1 MKLFSFI
8 KNIFLKIFRKKD
20 EFNDDIN
27 YIDKEELKRNNS
39 VQSDCKNTIN
49 VLNNRDLEETEL
61 YCLENKM
68 ETDQNNLITEDN
80 CFKEKTITDDVL
92 SNDESVN
99 IKEDVKILK

>member
-39 VQSDCKNTIN
+39 VQSDCKNWS
-49 VLNNRDLEETEL
+49 
-61 YCLENKM
+61 Y
-68 ETDQNNLITEDN
+68 
-80 CFKEKTITDDVL
+80 
-92 SNDESVN
+92 VN
-99 IKEDVKILK
+99 ILDTKSQTFLCCTSS